1 MEQYKL
7 IVKGPKQLE
16 WETNEIKDIQ
26 DDEIIVKTIAGAI
39 SIGAELPQYNGSD
52 ITETNPS
59 YPRKTG
65 YESYGEVIQVG
76 NQVTHVNVGDKVVSF
91 YGHETIGIVKVHKV
105 IRVPSS
111 IQPKVVKPFRP

>member
-26 DDEIIVKTIAGAI
+26 DDEIIVKTITGSI

-52 ITETNPS
+52 VTDPHPLS
-59 YPRKTG
+59 KKTG
-65 YESYGEVIQVG
+65 YESYGEVIEVG

-91 YGHETIGIVKVHKV
+91 MDMK
-105 IRVPSS
+105 R
-111 IQPKVVKPFRP
+111 

>member
-39 SIGAELPQYNGSD
+39 SIGAELPQYNGSRYYG
-52 ITETNPS
+52 N
-59 YPRKTG
+59 
-65 YESYGEVIQVG
+65 ESFLSKKNWI
-76 NQVTHVNVGDKVVSF
+76 
-91 YGHETIGIVKVHKV
+91 
-105 IRVPSS
+105 
-111 IQPKVVKPFRP
+111 